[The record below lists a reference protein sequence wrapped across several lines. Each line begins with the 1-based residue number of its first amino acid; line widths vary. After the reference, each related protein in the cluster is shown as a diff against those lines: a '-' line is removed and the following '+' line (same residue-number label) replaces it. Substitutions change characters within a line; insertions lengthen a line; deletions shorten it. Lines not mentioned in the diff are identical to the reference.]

1 MILEHRLNSWFDVN
15 IGDSLKDFS
24 KKHDFLVLD
33 VDFIERTVTLML
45 DDNKLIV
52 INADSGFELT
62 SELGPRLPIDKI
74 THRHELS
81 NNIES
86 LSIIRSIFNR
96 YPDTLV
102 KIIIQN
108 KGEYL
113 VMNPKFTCIN
123 NEWFCVPEESGFF
136 LKKLNGYH
144 SLLLSENSYVKDYCI
159 QFYPNKCDIIA
170 IRDVSNTYEMNIY
183 EEFMEDKNKIF
194 GPFNVLP

>member
-1 MILEHRLNSWFDVN
+1 MILEHRLNSWFNVN
-15 IGDSLKDFS
+15 PGDSLKDFS

-33 VDFIERTVTLML
+33 VDIIERTITLML
-45 DDNKLIV
+45 DDNELIV

-74 THRHELS
+74 IHRYELS

-86 LSIIRSIFNR
+86 LSIIRSVFNR

-113 VMNPKFTCIN
+113 VMNPKFARID
-123 NEWFCVPEESGFF
+123 NEWFCVPEESSFF
-136 LKKLNGYH
+136 LKKLNGYN
-144 SLLLSENSYVKDYCI
+144 SSYVKDYCI
-159 QFYPNKCDIIA
+159 QFYPNKCDIVA
-170 IRDVSNTYEMNIY
+170 IRDVSNTYEMHIY
-183 EEFMEDKNKIF
+183 EEFMESEKNLWSI
-194 GPFNVLP
+194 